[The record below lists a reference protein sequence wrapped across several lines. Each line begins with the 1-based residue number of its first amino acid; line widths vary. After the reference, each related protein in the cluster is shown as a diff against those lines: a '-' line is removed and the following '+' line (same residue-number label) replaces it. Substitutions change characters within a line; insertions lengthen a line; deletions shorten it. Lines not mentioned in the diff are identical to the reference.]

1 MLSYEDALSRIL
13 GAAQPLPAERTS
25 LADAGGRTLAEP
37 ILAAFDQPPFRASA
51 MDGYA
56 VRWSDLPGPWRQ
68 IGESAAGKPFRGTLG
83 AGETVRIFTG
93 APVPEAADTVIVQED
108 MEKGA
113 GGAVELHGNGP
124 PEIGA
129 HIRPR
134 GNDFNAGAILLEV
147 GTRLTPPALAL
158 AAAAGAADLATHRQ
172 PRIAIIATGDEL
184 VPPGTPA
191 GPGQIVGS
199 SGVMIAEQLRRAGA
213 TVDDFGIVPDDRTA
227 IATAISKAA
236 GHDLVITIGGASVGD
251 HDLVKDAL
259 AAEGAEIDFWRIAI
273 RPGKPLIHGRLGS
286 AHFIGLPGNPVSAF
300 ICTRLF
306 AVPLVLRLSGAEP
319 RDHLRTARLT
329 VPLPPN
335 GGRRD
340 HMRAVQSDDRIAPL
354 SMQDS
359 SQLRALT
366 QANALI
372 VREPHAHAAEAG
384 DTVHFIPLDSA

>member
-25 LADAGGRTLAEP
+25 LASAGGRTLAEP
-37 ILAAFDQPPFRASA
+37 VLAAFDQPPFRASA

-68 IGESAAGKPFRGTLG
+68 VGESAAGNPFQGTLE

-93 APVPEAADTVIVQED
+93 APVPETADTVIVQED
-108 MEKGA
+108 METTACGA
-113 GGAVELHGNGP
+113 IELHGDGP
-124 PEIGA
+124 PAIGA

-134 GNDFNAGAILLEV
+134 GNDFSAGAILLEA
-147 GTRLTPPALAL
+147 GARLTPPALAL
-158 AAAAGAADLATHRQ
+158 AAAAGTSTLMTHER

-184 VPPGTPA
+184 VPPGTPP

-199 SGVMIAEQLRRAGA
+199 SGIMIAEQLRRAGA
-213 TVDDFGIVPDDRTA
+213 AVDDFGIVRDDRSA
-227 IATAISKAA
+227 IADAISKAS

-259 AAEGAEIDFWRIAI
+259 AAAGAEIDFWRIAI

-300 ICTRLF
+300 ICTLLF
-306 AVPLVLRLSGAEP
+306 AVPLVLRLGGAKP
-319 RDHLRTARLT
+319 SDPLRIARLT
-329 VPLPPN
+329 SPLPPN
-335 GGRRD
+335 GQRRD

-372 VREPHAHAAEAG
+372 VRAPHAPAADVG
-384 DTVHFIPLDSA
+384 DTVEFIPLDSA